1 LKICVVTGTFH
12 PEPGGPSTYLYNLLG
27 DLVQRGHEVAVI
39 TYGDLEEEY
48 DYPYRVMR
56 ISRRQ
61 PIPVR
66 LIKFVCHILCIGRR
80 YDFLFV
86 SGYGLPAAI
95 ANFVLKKPLV
105 MKLVSDFAWEF
116 CTRHGW
122 VIDKVTDFQHKSY
135 PLEVRLLKAIQS
147 FYVKRARIII
157 VPSKY
162 VRSLVQGWGIPEDRI
177 VVIHNAIRQPDVL
190 SAEKRQARIILGFS
204 KDERLLIT
212 IGRLIPLKR
221 IDQIIKIIPQ
231 LDNVKLIVAG
241 DGPEKK
247 PLERLVASL
256 NLRDRVLLTGQVSQ
270 EEVPIYLRAS
280 DVFVLNSET
289 EGLSHVLLEAMA
301 VGVPI
306 IATGAGGNPEVVEDG
321 VNGLLIPIGDQEKL
335 TEAILRVLQDRE
347 LAGEFV
353 KRSRDKAAR
362 IFSWDV
368 MVERTLDVFQ
378 AAMDSD

>member
-1 LKICVVTGTFH
+1 
-12 PEPGGPSTYLYNLLG
+12 
-27 DLVQRGHEVAVI
+27 
-39 TYGDLEEEY
+39 
-48 DYPYRVMR
+48 
-56 ISRRQ
+56 
-61 PIPVR
+61 
-66 LIKFVCHILCIGRR
+66 
-80 YDFLFV
+80 
-86 SGYGLPAAI
+86 
-95 ANFVLKKPLV
+95 